1 MVFREFCSVVFSV
14 VAKQF
19 GSGSALRVFQRL
31 LLLLIPIL
39 IAFPCR
45 AADTD
50 ANPLAMRDD
59 VPPYAKELNIPI
71 YEWQCPKVPPRAV
84 LLFIHG
90 TTLHGGVYDTI
101 ARSLAA
107 KGYIGFAPDLRG
119 FGRWVSEPD
128 NYALNHRISFFD
140 SRADLIRLLG
150 LINRDYPNLPI
161 FCVGESV
168 GANLSL
174 WLASVAPNLIDG
186 IAISSP
192 CVVRRKTIEVLCP
205 TMVVDFLKAAVNP
218 NRKVPI
224 APYARRFLS
233 ESPDVIEAYL
243 NDPKMRKTV
252 TVYESLQS
260 LHTNRSCLWFVEHIP
275 SDISI
280 IVFKGTND
288 RMFNQDH
295 LSDFMKRITVS
306 DYTLVPLEGKGH
318 IQLETPY
325 FSAKVEGLLTQ
336 WLNKHSETNHPLLSE
351 DKASQ
356 SDRVKIDALPL
367 PGTKRDVTAPNGT
380 KSGNVS
386 PDSAGSDAD
395 KPANFKPEAGKPATH
410 KPEV

>member
-1 MVFREFCSVVFSV
+1 VVFSV
-14 VAKQF
+14 VSREF

-31 LLLLIPIL
+31 VLLLISFFL
-39 IAFPCR
+39 AFPCP
-45 AADTD
+45 AAETD
-50 ANPLAMRDD
+50 SSPSVTRDD
-59 VPPYAKELNIPI
+59 APPCAKELNIPI
-71 YEWQCPKVPPRAV
+71 YEWQCPSVPSRAV

-107 KGYIGFAPDLRG
+107 KGYISFAPDLRG
-119 FGRWVSEPD
+119 FGRWISEPD

-150 LINRDYPNLPI
+150 LIHRDYPNLPI

-192 CVVRRKTIEVLCP
+192 CVIRRKTSEVLCT

-233 ESPDVIEAYL
+233 ESPDVIEAYI

-275 SDISI
+275 SDIPI

-295 LSDFMKRITVS
+295 LSDFMKRVTVS

-325 FSAKVEGLLTQ
+325 VSEKVEGLLTQ
-336 WLNKHSETNHPLLSE
+336 WLNRHSQTNNPLLSE

-356 SDRVKIDALPL
+356 SDRLKVDALPL
-367 PGTKRDVTAPNGT
+367 GSPKRDVTMPNGI

-395 KPANFKPEAGKPATH
+395 KPANFKPEAHKPAAR

>member
-1 MVFREFCSVVFSV
+1 MSVFS
-14 VAKQF
+14 KKL
-19 GSGSALRVFQRL
+19 GSGLALRVCQRL
-31 LLLLIPIL
+31 ILLLISIFL
-39 IAFPCR
+39 AFPCT
-45 AADTD
+45 AAETD
-50 ANPLAMRDD
+50 RSPSVTKDD

-71 YEWQCPKVPPRAV
+71 REWQCPGVPPRAV

-107 KGYIGFAPDLRG
+107 KGYISFAPDLRG
-119 FGRWVSEPD
+119 FGRWISEPN

-150 LINRDYPNLPI
+150 LIHRDYPNLPI
-161 FCVGESV
+161 FSIGESV

-174 WLASVAPNLIDG
+174 WLASVAPDLIDG

-192 CVVRRKTIEVLCP
+192 CVIRRTNTEVLCT
-205 TMVVDFLKAAVNP
+205 TMVVDFLKAGVNP
-218 NRKVPI
+218 NRKIPI

-233 ESPDVIEAYL
+233 ESPDVIQAYL
-243 NDPKMRKTV
+243 DDPEMRKTV

-275 SDISI
+275 SDMPIL
-280 IVFKGTND
+280 VFKGTND

-306 DYTLVPLEGKGH
+306 DYKLVPLEGKGH

-325 FSAKVEGLLTQ
+325 VSEKVEGLLTQ
-336 WLNKHSETNHPLLSE
+336 WLNGHSETNSPLLSE
-351 DKASQ
+351 DKTSQ
-356 SDRVKIDALPL
+356 SNRLKADVPPL
-367 PGTKRDVTAPNGT
+367 GSAKTDVTIPNVI
-380 KSGNVS
+380 KSGEVS
-386 PDSAGSDAD
+386 PDSAGSGAD
-395 KPANFKPEAGKPATH
+395 KPANFKPEARKPDAH
-410 KPEV
+410 KPEA